1 MEILTQFFSMHN
13 CRDEVEF
20 KALSLMLSSIR
31 AERRQT
37 VPSAVSKPTPC
48 FVITK
53 VFVKGFRYGSG
64 THLRQKN
71 LLRIVAPSICYII
84 YRLVLGRG

>member
-1 MEILTQFFSMHN
+1 MEILTQFFSMHH

-20 KALSLMLSSIR
+20 KTLSLMLSSIR

-53 VFVKGFRYGSG
+53 VFCERFQIWFW
-64 THLRQKN
+64 HLRQKN
-71 LLRIVAPSICYII
+71 LLRIVVPSICYNI
-84 YRLVLGRG
+84 YPLVLGRG